1 MPPLPDF
8 RKHLFSVLLC
18 LLVGLLPVLILLH
31 VSPLGFEFLPEGV
44 IRYFTGAAKC
54 FCLDSLPPLFNRGLL
69 RYWDSCYPAGHCKTA
84 CLPSAIQAINTK
96 IGEESLTLLPQSI
109 LIAPKLS
116 GR

>member
-8 RKHLFSVLLC
+8 RKHLFTVLLC
-18 LLVGLLPVLILLH
+18 LFIGLLFFLILLH
-31 VSPLGFEFLPEGV
+31 VASLGFEFLPEGV

-84 CLPSAIQAINTK
+84 CLPSASQEHKYQNRGREINPPPPMNTYC
-96 IGEESLTLLPQSI
+96 
-109 LIAPKLS
+109 A
-116 GR
+116 